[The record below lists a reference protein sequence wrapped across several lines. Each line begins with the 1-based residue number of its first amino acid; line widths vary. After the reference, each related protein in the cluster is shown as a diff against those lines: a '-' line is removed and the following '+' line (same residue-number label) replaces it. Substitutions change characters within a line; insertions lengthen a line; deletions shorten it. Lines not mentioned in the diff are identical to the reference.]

1 MLTNKQLSFRIKE
14 LDDYLL
20 EKYRKA
26 AKKEAKK
33 KKKDYTKY
41 ERDYMTRIKTVI
53 RELDPLIKEA
63 TNIKIHRGR
72 GKPPKLT
79 LEQRMRIF
87 LIKQLIDKSN
97 RNMAYMLDLFCLV
110 MGIDISYKTI
120 ERLYSNEDL
129 KLALYN
135 LHILLLQKKEVRD
148 VDCGGD
154 ATGYGLVIRKHY
166 ASYVQKL
173 KDKAKKQDGRKKKKH
188 FAYKFTLIDLKT
200 KMYICYGSSL
210 KSEKRAYKKAMK
222 MLEELKIKVKSIRL
236 DKYYSFPSYVKYFKG
251 IKIFIIPRKNAKL
264 GHGEDWL
271 KVMNNFVND
280 TWEYLKE
287 YYKRN
292 LSENGFGVDKKMF
305 GSKIRQKREDRIDI
319 AIFSKVLWHNLIYLY
334 L

>member
-33 KKKDYTKY
+33 KKKDYAKY

-200 KMYICYGSSL
+200 RMYICYGSSL

>member
-33 KKKDYTKY
+33 KKKDYAKY

>member
-334 L
+334 S

>member
-33 KKKDYTKY
+33 KKKDYAKY

-188 FAYKFTLIDLKT
+188 FAYKFTLIDLRT
-200 KMYICYGSSL
+200 RMYICYGSSL

-222 MLEELKIKVKSIRL
+222 MLKDLKIKVKSIRL

>member
-26 AKKEAKK
+26 AKKKAKK
-33 KKKDYTKY
+33 KKKDYAKY
-41 ERDYMTRIKTVI
+41 ERDYMRRIKKVI

-63 TNIKIHRGR
+63 TNIKIHRGK

-188 FAYKFTLIDLKT
+188 FAYKFTLIDLRT

-210 KSEKRAYKKAMK
+210 KSEKRAYKKAME
-222 MLEELKIKVKSIRL
+222 MLKELKIKVKSIRL

-251 IKIFIIPRKNAKL
+251 IKTFIIPRKNAKL

-271 KVMNNFVND
+271 KVMKNFVDN
-280 TWEYLKE
+280 TWDYLKE

>member
-79 LEQRMRIF
+79 LEQKMRIF

-222 MLEELKIKVKSIRL
+222 MLKDLKIKVKSIRL

>member
-79 LEQRMRIF
+79 LEQKMRIF

-188 FAYKFTLIDLKT
+188 FAYKFTLIDLRT
-200 KMYICYGSSL
+200 RMYICYGSSL

-222 MLEELKIKVKSIRL
+222 MLKDLKIKVKSIRL

>member
-1 MLTNKQLSFRIKE
+1 MLTNKQLSLRIKE

-33 KKKDYTKY
+33 KDYAKY
-41 ERDYMTRIKTVI
+41 ERDYMKRIKTVI
-53 RELDPLIKEA
+53 RKLDPLIREA

-72 GKPPKLT
+72 GKPSKLT

-200 KMYICYGSSL
+200 RMYICYGSSL

-222 MLEELKIKVKSIRL
+222 MLKDLKIKVKSIRL

-251 IKIFIIPRKNAKL
+251 IKMFIIPRKNAKL

-305 GSKIRQKREDRIDI
+305 GSKIRQKREDRIDT

-334 L
+334 S

>member
-33 KKKDYTKY
+33 KKKDYAKY
-41 ERDYMTRIKTVI
+41 ERDYMRRIKTVI
-53 RELDPLIKEA
+53 RELDPMIKEA

-188 FAYKFTLIDLKT
+188 FAYKFTLIDLRT

-251 IKIFIIPRKNAKL
+251 IKMFIIPRKNAKL

-305 GSKIRQKREDRIDI
+305 GSKIRQKREDRIDT
-319 AIFSKVLWHNLIYLY
+319 AIFAKVLWHNLIYLY

>member
-33 KKKDYTKY
+33 KKKDYAKY

-200 KMYICYGSSL
+200 RMYICYGSSL

-222 MLEELKIKVKSIRL
+222 MLKDLKIKVKSIRL